1 MRKTRTEIS
10 SGNRRDLLE
19 AARSQFIAKG
29 FHGASIDAIAAA
41 AGFSKGAVYSQFGG
55 KDELFLAL
63 LETRIEH
70 RRQTSTELARAL
82 AGAEGIAELA
92 RHAVGASA
100 DDVTWQALLL
110 EFRAH
115 AARHPATNVRYAELH
130 RRTIK
135 SVASLVAAVFER
147 GAATPPIA
155 PETLAVV
162 FLALGSGLCAE
173 VLVDSTLDI
182 RDIAA
187 RIARTIASERDS
199 GEPTP

>member
-1 MRKTRTEIS
+1 MRKTRSQIS
-10 SGNRRDLLE
+10 TGNRRGLLD
-19 AARSQFIAKG
+19 AARAQFIAKG
-29 FHGASIDAIAAA
+29 FHGASVDAIAAA

-70 RRQTSTELARAL
+70 RHQTSTELARDLAGTEGVAAL
-82 AGAEGIAELA
+82 A
-92 RHAVGASA
+92 RQAVGASA
-100 DDVTWQALLL
+100 DDVAWQALLL

-115 AARHPATNVRYAELH
+115 AARHPATNARYAELH
-130 RRTIK
+130 RRTIE
-135 SVASLVAAVFER
+135 SVASLVAGVFER
-147 GAATPPIA
+147 GAVTPPVA

-187 RIARTIASERDS
+187 RVARTIASEREG
-199 GEPTP
+199 GESTP